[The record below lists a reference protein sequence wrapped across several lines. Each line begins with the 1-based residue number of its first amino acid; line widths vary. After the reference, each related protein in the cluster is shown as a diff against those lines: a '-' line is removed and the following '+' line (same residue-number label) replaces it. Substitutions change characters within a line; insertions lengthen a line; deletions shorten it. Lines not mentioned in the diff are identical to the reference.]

1 MQQCNFCHRFV
12 NNSTIRCPFCNSDN
26 FEPFKSEFKLS
37 KSKDHK
43 KYTTEIDSLHINNQP
58 YKILE
63 LIDMGGVSTILKIG
77 DRKNNF
83 YALKVPILFDEEFSN
98 MRGNSSD
105 RIGYSL
111 KYIRDEIDNLKRLEG
126 ESITKIYYKGDIS
139 ITHRGKT
146 VSIPVIQMELA
157 ETTLAHIIY
166 NISIGKN
173 RISIQEKEKIISD
186 ILHCLKNIH
195 QNKFTHRDLSPDNIF
210 VVNRDGEIRY
220 IIADF
225 GTTKLD
231 VDQKSSEMLSDILVH
246 RPYTDPLRFHD
257 PVTYRNDQRSDI
269 YSVGIILTDVF
280 LDNFWTNL
288 IDCKMNVNEIEEEFE
303 KNILNQHLKDA
314 LDKDILK
321 IIRKATKRKAD
332 DRYQKTEQFLKDIKK
347 YFKKIHQRDH
357 SREGSLTHMNL
368 YLQFQMKTP
377 VKIQPEQAA
386 DITYDGNNNIKLGG
400 FKNHRLCLN
409 NRSIKKVEVIGSR
422 LFTASHDRNT
432 VHLNI
437 NSRVWEKYSRKFDPI
452 LQQSRGCLDFAFQLK
467 IHFVKL

>member
-1 MQQCNFCHRFV
+1 
-12 NNSTIRCPFCNSDN
+12 
-26 FEPFKSEFKLS
+26 
-37 KSKDHK
+37 
-43 KYTTEIDSLHINNQP
+43 
-58 YKILE
+58 
-63 LIDMGGVSTILKIG
+63 MGGVSTILKIE
-77 DRKNNF
+77 DDKKIP

-98 MRGNSSD
+98 MKGNSSD

-111 KYIRDEIDNLKRLEG
+111 KYLKDEIDNLKRLEV
-126 ESITKIYYKGDIS
+126 ESITKIYFKGDIPIS
-139 ITHRGKT
+139 HKGKT
-146 VSIPVIQMELA
+146 ITLPVIQMELA

-173 RISIQEKEKIISD
+173 KISIQEKEKIISD
-186 ILHCLKNIH
+186 ILYCLKNIH

-231 VDQKSSEMLSDILVH
+231 MDQKSSEMLSDILVH

-257 PVTYRNDQRSDI
+257 PVTYRNDQRSDL
-269 YSVGIILTDVF
+269 YSVGIILTDIF

-303 KNILNQHLKDA
+303 KNILNQHLKNT
-314 LDKDILK
+314 LDKGILK
-321 IIRKATKRKAD
+321 IIRKATKRKAE
-332 DRYQKTEQFLKDIKK
+332 DRYQRTEQFIKDIKK
-347 YFKKIHQRDH
+347 YFKKIHHKDH
-357 SREGSLTHMNL
+357 DRQKTLTHMNL

-377 VKIQPEQAA
+377 VKIQSDPPTS
-386 DITYDGNNNIKLGG
+386 ITYDGNNNVRLGE
-400 FKNHRLCLN
+400 FKNYQICLN
-409 NRSIKKVEVIGSR
+409 NRAIKKVEVIGSH
-422 LFTASHDRNT
+422 LFNVAHDRNT

-437 NSRVWEKYSRKFDPI
+437 NQRVWGKYQKKFGPI
-452 LQQSRGCLDFAFQLK
+452 FQKAQGCLDFSFQLK